1 MVKNMGTA
9 DRATRLAI
17 AAVLL
22 ILAFVTGSL
31 GSGIWMWLAVLV
43 AVVFTATAIFGNCP
57 LYRLVGMNTCGN

>member
-9 DRATRLAI
+9 DRATRLTI

-22 ILAFVTGSL
+22 VLAFVTGSL
-31 GSGIWMWLAVLV
+31 GSGVLMWIAVAL
-43 AVVFTATAIFGNCP
+43 AVVFTVTALVGTCP